1 MDAHVFYLHGFASS
15 PSSNKAR
22 DFAGRFAEHGITLHV
37 PDLNVPDFEHLTL
50 TAMLAKVA
58 DEVRA
63 CPPGDVYLMGSS
75 MGGAVALHFTDRYRH
90 TEADRVTKL
99 FLMAPAFD
107 FAGNRWHDLGEEGI
121 RAWRETGGHEF
132 FNYAAGGLRRVH
144 YGLFEDLQN
153 YDAFGLE
160 LDLPITIFHGRND
173 ESVDVEQSI
182 RFAST
187 RPNVDLH
194 VVDSDHQLLDQVDVM
209 WSAIQSFFGFS

>member
-1 MDAHVFYLHGFASS
+1 MAHFFYLHGFASS

-22 DFAGRFAEHGITLHV
+22 DFARRFADRGITLHV

-58 DEVRA
+58 EEVRA
-63 CPPGDVYLMGSS
+63 CPAGDVYLMGSS
-75 MGGAVALHFTDRYRH
+75 MGGAVALHFVERYRQ
-90 TEADRVTKL
+90 TEAARVAKL

-107 FAGNRWHDLGEEGI
+107 FAGNRWHDLGEAGI
-121 RAWRETGGHEF
+121 TAWRETGGYEF

-144 YGLFEDLQN
+144 YGLFEDLQR
-153 YDAFGLE
+153 YDSDSLH
-160 LDLPITIFHGRND
+160 LDLPIMIFHGQHD
-173 ESVDVEQSI
+173 ESVDVAQSQ

-187 RPNVDLH
+187 RLNVDLH

-209 WSAIQSFFGFS
+209 WAALQTFFDLT

>member
-1 MDAHVFYLHGFASS
+1 MAHFFYLHGFASS

-22 DFAGRFAEHGITLHV
+22 DFAQRFAERGINLHV

-63 CPPGDVYLMGSS
+63 CPPGDVYLLGSS
-75 MGGAVALHFTDRYRH
+75 MGGAVALHFVDRYRH
-90 TEADRVTKL
+90 AEGARVARL

-107 FAGNRWHDLGEEGI
+107 FAGNRWHDLGEAGI
-121 RAWRETGGHEF
+121 TAWRETGGHEF

-144 YGLFEDLQN
+144 YGLFEDLQR
-153 YDAFGLE
+153 YDSDSLQ
-160 LDLPITIFHGRND
+160 LDLPIMIFHGQHD
-173 ESVDVEQSI
+173 ESVDVEQSL
-182 RFAST
+182 RFASS

-209 WSAIQSFFGFS
+209 WTAVQTFFDLP